1 MTILFK
7 ELLLKNLFSKTH
19 MTAANNKDKSGKE
32 EPIMCSKCNMVFES
46 DSDYIQ
52 HYNEKHKPTEEARK

>member
-1 MTILFK
+1 L
-7 ELLLKNLFSKTH
+7 
-19 MTAANNKDKSGKE
+19 TAANNKDKSGKE

-52 HYNEKHKPTEEARK
+52 HYNEKHKPAEEARK

>member
-1 MTILFK
+1 
-7 ELLLKNLFSKTH
+7 
-19 MTAANNKDKSGKE
+19 MTAANNKGKSGKEE